1 MPKGK
6 KNSQAVLNNGTQ
18 DTKRIGYAR
27 VSTEDQSL
35 DSQLDKLNETGCCKI
50 FTEKISGAKADRPE
64 LKKCLEHLRAGDTL
78 VIAKL
83 DRLARSLKHLLEIVT
98 GLEAEGK
105 NIKILDMNIDTSNA
119 QGKLVFSIFGAIAE
133 FERTLIAERTK
144 AGLEAARARGR
155 LGGRKLKMTPDKIE
169 SARKLLSDKSV
180 SPAAVAKQLGISRA
194 TLYKH
199 LPGGK

>member
-6 KNSQAVLNNGTQ
+6 KNLQAVSTNEAQ

-27 VSTEDQSL
+27 VSTEEQSL
-35 DSQLDKLNETGCCKI
+35 DSQLDKLNEIGCCRI
-50 FTEKISGAKADRPE
+50 FTEKVSGAKADRHE
-64 LKKCLEHLRAGDTL
+64 LKKCLEYLRAGDTL

-83 DRLARSLKHLLEIVT
+83 DRLARSLKHLLEIINE
-98 GLEAEGK
+98 LEAESK
-105 NIKILDMNIDTSNA
+105 NLMILDMNIDTSNA

-144 AGLEAARARGR
+144 AGLAAARARGR

-169 SARKLLSDKSV
+169 AARKLLVDKSI
-180 SPAAVAKQLGISRA
+180 SPADVAKQLGISRA